1 MHIPDD
7 HERMLPE
14 EIRPMIMPDTRQ
26 EAHLLLLC
34 LECGFYSTIELE
46 DAEEEVDVSTC
57 VEEAAS
63 DYGRIGAVM

>member
-1 MHIPDD
+1 
-7 HERMLPE
+7 
-14 EIRPMIMPDTRQ
+14 MIMPDTRQ
-26 EAHLLLLC
+26 EARLLLLC
-34 LECGFYSTIELE
+34 LEYGFYSTIELE